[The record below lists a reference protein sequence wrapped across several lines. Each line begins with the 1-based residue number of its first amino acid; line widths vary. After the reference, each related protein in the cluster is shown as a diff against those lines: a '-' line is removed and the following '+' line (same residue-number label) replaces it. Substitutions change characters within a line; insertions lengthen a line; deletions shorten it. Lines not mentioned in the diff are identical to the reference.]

1 MSDRYPGGLIRK
13 TPPTVT
19 PPVNGEGGSAP
30 GIWTLEQASYYQGIG
45 EWPKPTL
52 PRELYTWGSGSNGQ
66 LGLGFAESVNVSS
79 PTQVGSLISW
89 SKVSGAGRN
98 AFSFAIKPDNTL
110 WTWGLNTSGQLG
122 TNDLLSRSSP
132 VQIGAL
138 TNWAEVSTNTLTS
151 LAVKTDGTLWA
162 WGLNNNGAVG
172 NNNLSNPYAEVSSP
186 IQIGANTN
194 WYKVAAGDGF
204 SLALKTDGTMWSWGK
219 NDSLT
224 GKLGQNDIIYRSSP
238 TQIGSLTTWA
248 VIAAGERVGLAV
260 KTDGTIWT
268 WGNQNFGR
276 LGNNVSANA
285 GVSSPIQIGALTN
298 WSTPNLGSEGSFAI
312 KTDGTLWGWSSG
324 GNGRLGTGDTIS
336 RSSPVQIGSD
346 TNWSKIA
353 SGPQFA
359 IATKTDKTLWTWGIG
374 TSGQLGHNA
383 AVSLSS
389 PVQVGAE
396 TIWNEVTTTSTSSTA
411 TTIG

>member
-1 MSDRYPGGLIRK
+1 MSVQKYPGRVLSK
-13 TPPTVT
+13 TPPTIT
-19 PPVNGEGGSAP
+19 PPVDGEGGSAP
-30 GIWTLEQASYYQGIG
+30 GVWTLSEALENQKAGT
-45 EWPKPTL
+45 WPKPAL

-66 LGLGFAESVNVSS
+66 LGLDFAESVNVSS
-79 PTQVGSLISW
+79 PTQVGSLTTW

-98 AFSFAIKPDNTL
+98 GFSFAIKTDGTL

-122 TNDLLSRSSP
+122 TNDLVSRSSP
-132 VQIGAL
+132 VQIGSL
-138 TNWAEVSTNTLTS
+138 TNWAEVSTMALNS

-162 WGLNNNGAVG
+162 WGVNNNGQVG
-172 NNNLSNPYAEVSSP
+172 TNDLVSRSSP
-186 IQIGANTN
+186 VQIGANTD
-194 WYKVAAGDGF
+194 WYKVAAGDAF
-204 SLALKTDGTMWSWGK
+204 SLALKTDGTMWSWG
-219 NDSLT
+219 NQDVSS
-224 GKLGQNDIIYRSSP
+224 GKLGQNDLINRSSP

-276 LGNNVSANA
+276 LGNSVNSNA

-312 KTDGTLWGWSSG
+312 KTDGTLWGWSLG
-324 GNGRLGTGDTIS
+324 GNGRLGTGNTIS

-353 SGPQFA
+353 SGPEFA
-359 IATKTDKTLWTWGIG
+359 VATKTDKTLWTWGIG

-396 TIWNEVTTTSTSSTA
+396 TIWNEVATTSTSSIA
-411 TTIG
+411 TTKG